1 MIVVTGF
8 RRQPEGTGRT
18 LATLLELAVLAC
30 LLVFLGIA
38 AGKLFL
44 LLGRLGIPAWK
55 GLPLGLAF
63 VAAAAFAARRLS
75 VRARSLQQ
83 GRRHDSD

>member
-1 MIVVTGF
+1 MIGVTGF
-8 RRQPEGTGRT
+8 RPERPRRGE
-18 LATLLELAVLAC
+18 AAAAVLELVILVV

-55 GLPLGLAF
+55 GLPLGLAYL
-63 VAAAAFAARRLS
+63 AAAAFAARRVS
-75 VRARSLQQ
+75 IRARSLQR
-83 GRRHDSD
+83 GSRHDAD